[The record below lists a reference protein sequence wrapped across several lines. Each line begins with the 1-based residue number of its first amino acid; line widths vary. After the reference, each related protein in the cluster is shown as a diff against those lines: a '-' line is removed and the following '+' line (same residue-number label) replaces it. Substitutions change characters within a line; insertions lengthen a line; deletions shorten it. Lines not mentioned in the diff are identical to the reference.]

1 MKNILSKISSKIE
14 KSKLIRNPKFLIA
27 GLIVI
32 IAIITLIY
40 FVFLKYNNIMNFEY
54 EGYAVS
60 GKDVTRNLTSGN
72 ENADNINLIKVE
84 KDEMLSKK
92 LNNYFVGNKEKTEIN
107 INYPIYA
114 NDNGM
119 LINLSENMQ
128 LITKGFER
136 VDGYKN
142 INIVEGKIYNGNDLQ
157 RADDKDYIFAE
168 TKDGIFVNLTSIKI
182 NTISNEYQIP
192 TNSYIYMTVS
202 QIRYYEKSYDK
213 LLYKEINDVQEDTQ
227 ITIGENTYTYKE
239 LLIKLN
245 VIVEE
250 NNENTTTETNSEN
263 EENTSNNETHE
274 EPLGENEVIIEE
286 APADK
291 ENDANNSEEIYVKP
305 EVSCTEFQ
313 TEVYSTKTEMT
324 INDPAGKIIEAPTF
338 ELYKENKIYLR
349 KSATASGTFEITG
362 LEPEVEYKVTGKY
375 IYLSE
380 TGAKIENTFYTGT
393 ITTKGYDSLGTITFE
408 KEEGDLYSSRIEIKN
423 LKISSDINAEAIK
436 GIAKG
441 EIIADDIKTVI
452 GSGDL
457 RKLIKG
463 ETVVVR
469 TSEGLKSNSEISYEL
484 KLYDQFGKELNVS
497 NSTGKARTSKEAPTV
512 KITVQKQD
520 IISATLSLELT
531 NKDKVDLENYR
542 YSVTK
547 PNGAEVKTGTIDKNS
562 EKLIIEDLDPNLYYR
577 LRIYADY
584 DLGDNKGLQKDVE
597 IGNLVFVTQSLTTL
611 GSVEINVENKELGVN
626 NSTITY
632 QINTEKTDERLLQIL
647 GSLTVNLKQDE
658 NVIDSFSIEGEEL
671 ERLKNSEI
679 KEVTYNNLD
688 SNTKYTINIE
698 GTINLGT
705 KSEDATITYSYKEF
719 TTNKMPA
726 QIQIVNKFITN
737 NIIDFDVRV
746 EDIDKSVLTEKVRM
760 EIRDESRNIIDVQE
774 IDTNKDFI
782 RKTVSK
788 LEENKEYTI
797 EFFADQYNEGSTDAT
812 YVANYLI
819 NQVKIKTEAGI
830 SGDIGLLDVNRKA
843 TGKNLCDMS
852 SETKWYVYPNFN
864 TNDYYGKEY
873 NSETKILKIGGNN
886 NYRRAVYNLEDYV
899 GQTVTISFKG
909 KLVGEEGEGI
919 YLQNSNIDANRTK
932 IEGLTNEWKDFS
944 YTVDVDSTGYL
955 GFYIA
960 GGDGIEIEQLQIELG
975 SKKTLYEEFSYVLES
990 KLNVNLEDRRDEIV
1004 TKDYYIKL
1012 YENDNLIKTDRYE
1025 EIDDNGKVTNAIK
1038 IYEALPDKKYKAE
1051 LIIKLNEREYILS
1064 TVEFETEGSKEIK
1077 GIYNRDDFLEIQP
1090 NAEYIVLGDIDLS
1103 GGIGNEY
1110 TFGNEHFEFNGKI
1123 NFNGHSLIKDTANEG
1138 YQVIYSIGENGII
1151 ENLVLDVYING
1162 TKEMAYKN
1170 NMEFT
1175 KVNYGEINNVMIN
1188 FRECTKL
1195 MHSYILAL
1203 VYINYGIVNNF
1214 IVNFEV
1220 PVYEKYSYGVL
1231 FYENYGKITN
1241 GYFYGAGI
1249 EEYTSNKYSGTF
1261 YQMGY
1266 WNYGNGLIENVY
1278 FLSGINVNISKDGRS
1293 VYNAVGAL
1301 SGNSI
1306 VRNIYSVDTDG
1317 SIQNRLYGPNVGTLN
1332 SATAENIYYF
1342 ADKTLSTET
1351 SSSYREVKGNK
1362 TLLRNEEFQNRM
1374 LNSSNAFNMEDTVN
1388 RDYYPHL
1395 YMPSC
1400 MPTQEYIYIPE
1411 AEDRELIDVLN
1422 AEETE
1427 RQYNEVTVKFTIH
1440 NPNAETIKEINI
1452 ENVDCKI
1459 LSQTYDNGESE
1470 VIALLNNPKTFK
1482 SEYQIKSIKSNGAFG
1497 IETFREYEEGERL
1510 IYVDFYREIYT
1521 IDDWKKMNTYLSDNF
1536 MLMNDL
1542 DFTGQDDS
1550 VCIALKGTFTRYDGK
1565 FNGNNYTIRNIDL
1578 DKSLFYYTY
1587 GATIKNLYVENYNLE
1602 LHQDRLY
1609 NFQSVLNG
1617 GLITAGSRITLEN
1630 VHIKNETINASY
1642 DKSSTGI
1649 SLGGLVASGSGTIK
1663 NCSVT
1668 NLDIKSTLQVKGMTI
1683 GGICGTF
1690 SGGTMENTYVQNFN
1704 IYENNA
1710 IENNGI
1716 GGIIGLAGT
1725 TGSSNSYVESIKNVY
1740 AIGSITTKQG
1750 KTGGIIGQGSN
1761 LEVLNSYSNVYIM
1774 AGEEN
1779 VGGIIGVVKEGI
1791 VPNTVKNNLSIGN
1804 IFSET
1809 GINAVSAIVGNVNFN
1824 TQNYAYSEQIINGE
1838 RTKNFENNIF
1848 TYEEI
1853 MNKDTY
1859 STKLNYTGIYEV
1871 QDNVLPKLYYSNQT
1885 ILLPNQ
1891 VDNTI
1896 SKNELIIDTV
1906 YAEKTGDITLRG
1918 SVIIDSPRE
1927 LNINGL
1933 LVDGMDT
1940 TITKVSYQN
1949 GKIYINFD
1957 GAVNKFYDYYII
1969 YGVTYLENEHKV
1981 TENIEGKIQLQF
1993 FKEIYNYED
2002 WQEIDTTTYQNY
2014 RIMNDLDFSGKTDL
2028 KYNLL
2033 VNNLTTDG
2041 QVRTLKN
2048 INFKCTTAYSGL
2060 IRRIRTSMQNIRFEN
2075 VTITN
2080 PAKIEEDDSSSGGGS
2095 VLITFGTVQRDG
2107 TSLISRASGT
2117 IENCEFNNISITA
2130 PDGEGIGV
2138 ISVFEAGTIKNISL
2152 DDIYLESNKDI
2163 GGFISEFRA
2172 GTVDNITVKNV
2183 EINARYPKGSAP
2195 YYIGGVFATMDG
2207 INQYNVTNIQLENI
2221 NIKGRGSYVGG
2232 LVGQFTNNYIF
2243 NTQEEVQI
2251 RNITMKDS
2259 SIIGDAYVG
2268 GIAGVLVGGENINVE
2283 NISIESNKDAFGVA
2297 YQFAGNNVHVKDVN
2311 IIGTS
2316 AGGIASLT
2324 RGAGVENSSVTN
2336 STIQASKAASGA
2348 FGSVSVPIKGIV
2360 VKECNITGS
2369 TQAGGLANTS
2379 NGGTI
2384 ADSFVLNSTIKG
2396 NSEVGGII
2404 SNFTSGTIR
2413 NTYNNST
2420 IKATSDT
2427 AGGIV
2432 GKLNNANMTEYTNIS
2447 NIYNN
2452 YVAGATIEAPR
2463 NAGGFIGD
2471 VGKEL
2476 NTEKD
2481 YYYSNYIEA
2490 DVSST
2495 GSVLASLGIAGRP
2508 NQNAVLKD
2516 TYYYKYS
2523 KINGEN
2529 PNIENEQYIPEESYL
2544 LEEQLKDASTYT
2556 EKLKWIS
2563 SEWNFNVLQNN
2574 KYPLIQSEYLVTE
2587 QEGIDIP
2594 KDSENNI
2601 EALTQSTSR
2610 LLAEHTFEYDNKII
2624 TTYPTFSVI
2633 TEKTDKANSAIR
2645 NCKLYEK
2652 DSKLYVVPTTLNAI
2666 KDKNTN
2672 ETINIIPVANNLILD
2687 TYNGKEYETVLGT
2700 DGKIYDLK
2708 TPIKYPND
2716 FKNSDI
2722 ESIGNNLNTDSK
2734 EIEVTYTNGDVVKFN
2749 YQTGEILTSNM
2760 SATEE
2765 NLFNYIKD
2773 SISNITDNSTKV
2785 SDEYNKK
2792 YEESKK
2798 LEEKLVETPVEE
2810 AISIENSN
2818 EKMST
2823 NNNKKYVSI
2832 YNEETQEYE
2841 VYSEEEVLNTSK
2853 GNIVSEN
2860 EKIKANNLAEF
2871 YASETKIN
2879 NINIGILWISLS
2891 IIGAGIV
2898 LIMLRKNLKKRNK

>member
-92 LNNYFVGNKEKTEIN
+92 LNNYFVGNREKTEIN

-168 TKDGIFVNLTSIKI
+168 TNDGIFVNLTSIKV

-213 LLYKEINDVQEDTQ
+213 LLYKEINDIQEDSQ
-227 ITIGENTYTYKE
+227 ITIGENTYTYKD

-250 NNENTTTETNSEN
+250 NNENTTIETNSEN

-291 ENDANNSEEIYVKP
+291 ENDENNSEEIYVKP
-305 EVSCTEFQ
+305 EVSCTELQ

-547 PNGAEVKTGTIDKNS
+547 PNGTEVKTGTIDKNS
-562 EKLIIEDLDPNLYYR
+562 EKLIIEDLDHNLYYR

-705 KSEDATITYSYKEF
+705 KSDDATITYSYKEF

-1123 NFNGHSLIKDTANEG
+1123 NFNGHSLIKDTANES

-1151 ENLVLDVYING
+1151 ENLVLDVYINNSVAMDLKQMCFSQ
-1162 TKEMAYKN
+1162 T
-1170 NMEFT
+1170 
-1175 KVNYGEINNVMIN
+1175 NYGTIENLMIN
-1188 FRECTKL
+1188 ICESRKL
-1195 MHSYILAL
+1195 ANSYIDLIT
-1203 VYINYGIVNNF
+1203 YINYGTINKF
-1214 IVNFEV
+1214 ILNYKV
-1220 PVYEKYSYGVL
+1220 PLYGKYIQSL
-1231 FYENYGKITN
+1231 IAYENYGTLKN
-1241 GYFYGAGI
+1241 GYFYGEGII
-1249 EEYTSNKYSGTF
+1249 EETGTKSSTTF
-1261 YQMGY
+1261 SQLI
-1266 WNYGNGLIENVY
+1266 YGNRGRGVVENVY
-1278 FLSGINVNISKDGRS
+1278 FLSQIKVNEYTTAYASVVNAMINCT
-1293 VYNAVGAL
+1293 
-1301 SGNSI
+1301 GNPTI
-1306 VRNIYSVDTDG
+1306 RNIYSVDIYDG
-1317 SIQNRLYGPNVGTLN
+1317 IKNVKNGPNLLYPSYGTV
-1332 SATAENIYYF
+1332 ENIYYF
-1342 ADKTLSTET
+1342 DDQIFTSTYYTET
-1351 SSSYREVKGNK
+1351 KGNK
-1362 TLLRNEEFQNRM
+1362 VLLRNEEYQNKM
-1374 LNSSNAFNMEDTVN
+1374 LNTDNAFNMEDTVRRN
-1388 RDYYPHL
+1388 YYPHL
-1395 YMPSC
+1395 NMPSC
-1400 MPTQEYIYIPE
+1400 MPAQEYIYIPE
-1411 AEDRELIDVLN
+1411 AEEKDLPDILSSEEIERDINDVKVRFVVN
-1422 AEETE
+1422 
-1427 RQYNEVTVKFTIH
+1427 
-1440 NPNAETIKEINI
+1440 NPSGETITNI
-1452 ENVDCKI
+1452 EIENLDCKI
-1459 LSQTYDNGESE
+1459 LEQTYDKGESE
-1470 VIALLNNPKTFK
+1470 VIALVNNPKKFV
-1482 SEYQIKSIKSNGAFG
+1482 SEYQIKKIETKGAFG
-1497 IETFREYEEGERL
+1497 IGSSREYEENERIL
-1510 IYVDFYREIYT
+1510 YVDFYRKIYNV
-1521 IDDWKKMNTYLSDNF
+1521 DDWKSMNTYTSDNF
-1536 MLMNDL
+1536 ILMNDL

-1550 VCIALKGTFTRYDGK
+1550 ITILGAREQLYLWEGK
-1565 FNGNNYTIRNIDL
+1565 LEGNNHTIRNI
-1578 DKSLFYYTY
+1578 KTNRSLFVLTSD
-1587 GATIKNLYVENYNLE
+1587 AIIRNLYVENYTITAE
-1602 LHQDRLY
+1602 EDKTI
-1609 NFQSVLNG
+1609 FMMSSLNS
-1617 GLITAGSRITLEN
+1617 GLIGYGMDTEISN
-1630 VHIKNETINASY
+1630 VHIINETINANFVGTA
-1642 DKSSTGI
+1642 SSI
-1649 SLGGLVASGSGTIK
+1649 ALGGLAGGNSGKIK
-1663 NCSVT
+1663 NSSVT
-1668 NLDIKSTLQVKGMTI
+1668 NLTINSNLQVKGMEI
-1683 GGICGTF
+1683 GGLAGGF
-1690 SGGTMENTYVQNFN
+1690 SGGILENCFAKN
-1704 IYENNA
+1704 INIIDKNT
-1710 IENNGI
+1710 IENAGV
-1716 GGIIGLAGT
+1716 GGL
-1725 TGSSNSYVESIKNVY
+1725 
-1740 AIGSITTKQG
+1740 IGSASTMPIITNCYATGTLQSNQG
-1750 KTGGIIGQGSN
+1750 IVGGLIGKSTDAEISN
-1761 LEVLNSYSNVYIM
+1761 CYTDVNIR
-1774 AGEEN
+1774 AGEKE
-1779 VGGIIGVVKEGI
+1779 VGGLVGRLATEGVGNKLR
-1791 VPNTVKNNLSIGN
+1791 NNLVLGN
-1804 IFSET
+1804 VFSET
-1809 GINAVSAIVGNVNFN
+1809 DLELTKSVVGNIYSSNNNSLNNNYRYMEQLVNGTTVEDAQNKGLTYDELMDKN
-1824 TQNYAYSEQIINGE
+1824 TYIETLNYSEN
-1838 RTKNFENNIF
+1838 
-1848 TYEEI
+1848 YEL
-1853 MNKDTY
+1853 KD
-1859 STKLNYTGIYEV
+1859 SI
-1871 QDNVLPKLYYSNQT
+1871 LPKLYYKDT
-1885 ILLPNQ
+1885 EELLPNQ
-1891 VDNTI
+1891 TDESLI
-1896 SKNELIIDTV
+1896 KQELKIKNV
-1906 YAEKTGDITLRG
+1906 YVERTGDVTLNAT
-1918 SVIIDSPRE
+1918 VIIE
-1927 LNINGL
+1927 NLQNLQVTNL
-1933 LVDGMDT
+1933 LVDGMN
-1940 TITKVSYQN
+1940 IIINKINNEN
-1949 GKIYINFD
+1949 GETYINFNGEVTKYFD
-1957 GAVNKFYDYYII
+1957 NYAI
-1969 YGVTYLENEHKV
+1969 YGVKYLNGQEEQTMNV
-1981 TENIEGKIQLQF
+1981 NGRIDIQF
-1993 FKEIYNYED
+1993 YKEIYNFED
-2002 WQEIDTTTYQNY
+2002 WQEIDTETYQNY
-2014 RIMNDLDFSGKTDL
+2014 RLMTDLDFSGKQDI

-2033 VNNLTTDG
+2033 VNNLETDG
-2041 QVRTLKN
+2041 PVRTIKN
-2048 INFKCTTAYSGL
+2048 INIKFNKAYSGL
-2060 IRRIRTSMQNIRFEN
+2060 IRRVRNSMKNIRFEN
-2075 VTITN
+2075 ISITN
-2080 PAKIEEDDSSSGGGS
+2080 GNTSKTLDTGGSSNVEPLSGGS
-2095 VLITFGTVQRDG
+2095 VVITGGTNQVDG
-2107 TSLISRASGT
+2107 TSIITRASGN
-2117 IENCEFNNISITA
+2117 IENLKFENIRITA
-2130 PDGEGIGV
+2130 TRGGTIAP
-2138 ISVFEAGTIKNISL
+2138 ISVFEEGNL
-2152 DDIYLESNKDI
+2152 Q
-2163 GGFISEFRA
+2163 
-2172 GTVDNITVKNV
+2172 NITMNNMYIEGNQSVGGLVANSQRINANNIYGNNV
-2183 EINARYPKGSAP
+2183 EVYAVYPKNMYSS
-2195 YYIGGVFATMDG
+2195 YIGGVFAEIPRKKG
-2207 INQYNVTNIQLENI
+2207 YKISNITLENSNIHGDGENVGGIIGGTDFTNNDFGNATSDISNLTIKNSTIQGKNSVGGIGTKLENTKNLTIEDCRIEGNNGATVGGVAMQLQGENISVKNCEIIGRMNVGGIAASIIGDGVKNAYII
-2221 NIKGRGSYVGG
+2221 NSNVSASNTNAGAAFATMNVEDGEIQNIYAKDCTVEAKSIVGG
-2232 LVGQFTNNYIF
+2232 LVG
-2243 NTQEEVQI
+2243 
-2251 RNITMKDS
+2251 
-2259 SIIGDAYVG
+2259 
-2268 GIAGVLVGGENINVE
+2268 
-2283 NISIESNKDAFGVA
+2283 
-2297 YQFAGNNVHVKDVN
+2297 
-2311 IIGTS
+2311 
-2316 AGGIASLT
+2316 
-2324 RGAGVENSSVTN
+2324 
-2336 STIQASKAASGA
+2336 TI
-2348 FGSVSVPIKGIV
+2348 
-2360 VKECNITGS
+2360 
-2369 TQAGGLANTS
+2369 S
-2379 NGGTI
+2379 NG
-2384 ADSFVLNSTIKG
+2384 TIK
-2396 NSEVGGII
+2396 NS
-2404 SNFTSGTIR
+2404 
-2413 NTYNNST
+2413 YNNST
-2420 IKATSDT
+2420 VTATSDT

-2432 GKLNNANMTEYTNIS
+2432 GKLNNTNMTTIRNIS

-2749 YQTGEILTSNM
+2749 YQTGEILTSNV

-2818 EKMST
+2818 EKIST
-2823 NNNKKYVSI
+2823 NNKKYVSI